1 MKKYLLLGLIVLILG
16 MLGARVWFANSSEK
30 CEELKGMKAEAISAD
45 ELQRWISPDS
55 DTVSETGK
63 DIFYVQEA
71 IGSEGFELIAPR
83 AVDGDF
89 ILKFDMMSLTKK
101 SSLRFTLAKENSTEA
116 YALEINSSANAQIF
130 KIWQNQTL
138 LKQIEFNNLEPDVF
152 YPVQFEK
159 IGDEILFIFNNQ
171 ELLKITQKEPEK
183 QTRFI
188 FEVFGAVD
196 NPAALEIKN
205 MKLFSE

>member
-1 MKKYLLLGLIVLILG
+1 MKKYWRQGLGFLAFVFL
-16 MLGARVWFANSSEK
+16 AVFVWLVGSDEK
-30 CEELKGMKAEAISAD
+30 VEELKGLEGQNISAS
-45 ELQRWISPDS
+45 ELQRWINPDS
-55 DTVSETGK
+55 DTVSEIGEEL
-63 DIFYVQEA
+63 FYVQEA
-71 IGSEGFELIAPR
+71 IGSEGFEMIAPK

-101 SSLRFTLAKENSTEA
+101 SALRFTLAKENSTEA

-152 YPVQFEK
+152 YPLQFEK
-159 IGDEILFIFNNQ
+159 IDDEILFVFNNQ
-171 ELLKITQKEPEK
+171 ELLKATQKEPEK